1 MEKKNIIEVILIVLL
16 IFIIG
21 LTIFFVNKNIISNSK
36 SETNNIV
43 EDETTKGPRDA
54 KEEIP
59 SETIETPTQNGDNNT
74 AGYIFTQ

>member
-43 EDETTKGPRDA
+43 EDETTKGPKDP

-59 SETIETPTQNGDNNT
+59 SNTIQTPNQNGDNNT